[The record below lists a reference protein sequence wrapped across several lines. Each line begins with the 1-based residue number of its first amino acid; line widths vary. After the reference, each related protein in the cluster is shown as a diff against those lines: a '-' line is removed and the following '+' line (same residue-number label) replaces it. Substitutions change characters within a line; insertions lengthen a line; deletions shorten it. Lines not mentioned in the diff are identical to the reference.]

1 MNRHIAVLMTTIAAA
16 FSPSALATAT
26 AATTKTYRGPAVNMK
41 FGPVTVTIGVRGK
54 KIVRVTAVMPT
65 ERPRSQRINSQA
77 GPLLRQEV
85 LKAQSAQINI
95 VSGATY
101 TSNAYAQS
109 LQAALDK
116 AHL

>member
-1 MNRHIAVLMTTIAAA
+1 MLLTTIVAA
-16 FSPSALATAT
+16 FSPAAVAT
-26 AATTKTYRGPAVNMK
+26 AAATKTYRGATVNMK
-41 FGPVTVTIGVRGK
+41 FGPVTVNIGVRGK
-54 KIVRVTAVMPT
+54 KIVSVGASLPT
-65 ERPRSQRINSQA
+65 ERPRSKRINSQA
-77 GPLLRQEV
+77 APLLRQEV
-85 LKAQSAQINI
+85 LKAQSARINI